1 MLLDQSVRSNPLLEA
16 IQSFIPFFRL
26 KGFKQNMFPIF
37 LRTVCVFKDQDFT
50 DPKITQIR

>member
-16 IQSFIPFFRL
+16 IQSFILLFRL
-26 KGFKQNMFPIF
+26 KDFKQNISPIF
-37 LRTVCVFKDQDFT
+37 LRTVCLFKDQDFT